1 MTARSGLHESG
12 ARATLLTIGSYN
24 IHRCVG
30 LDWKCSPS
38 RTAAVLE
45 EMNCDVLAL
54 QEVDNSPGDHEG
66 SAQLDYLART
76 LDMTPVPGLRIVRRM
91 GEYGNAILTRL
102 PVIDIRRHDLSYSMY
117 EPRGAV
123 DADIDVNG
131 TPLRIIAAHL
141 GLSRSERR
149 FQWRRLMVAVAEKP
163 LETPTVMLGDM
174 NEWYRR
180 AATLTEAH
188 ETFGRP
194 PAPAAFPVFAP
205 FLALTRIWVR
215 PVAALVSMQVHRT
228 GTTRQASDHLP
239 VKATIDITKL
249 RDPTTATRSA
259 VDPQPV

>member
-1 MTARSGLHESG
+1 MSGA
-12 ARATLLTIGSYN
+12 ARATVITIASYN

-30 LDWKCSPS
+30 LDRKCSPP
-38 RTAAVLE
+38 RIAAALK
-45 EMNCDVLAL
+45 EMDCDVLAL
-54 QEVDNSPGDHEG
+54 QEVDNSPGEHAG
-66 SAQLDYLART
+66 SAQLDYLSRT
-76 LDMTPVPGLRIVRRM
+76 LEMTPVPGLRIVRRM

-102 PVIDIRRHDLSYSMY
+102 PVLDVRRHDLSYSWY

-123 DADIDVNG
+123 DVDIDVQG
-131 TPLRIIAAHL
+131 TPLRVIAAHL

-149 FQWRRLMVAVAEKP
+149 FQWRRLMVAIAEKP

-194 PAPAAFPVFAP
+194 PAPVAFPACAP

-215 PVAALVSMQVHRT
+215 PVAALVSMQAHRT

-239 VKATIDITKL
+239 VKATVDVTKL
-249 RDPTTATRSA
+249 HASVAPTRTSL
-259 VDPQPV
+259 DPQIV